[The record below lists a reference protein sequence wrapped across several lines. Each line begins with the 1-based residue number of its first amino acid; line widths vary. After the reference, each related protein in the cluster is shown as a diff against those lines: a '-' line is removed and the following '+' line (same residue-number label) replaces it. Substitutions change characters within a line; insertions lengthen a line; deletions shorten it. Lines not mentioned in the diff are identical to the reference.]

1 MTSLG
6 NDDGEGGRP
15 ALEGNDDEHIPDG
28 FATLKGRLD
37 PDLIGAQAD
46 YAQLSHFMN
55 KTAKLVSRTFT
66 THRRDFVFTLD
77 NSVSEVYTP
86 STYGGPTLY
95 TPGGD
100 AVVLSA
106 LNGIEAL
113 IGKYGMDKGTD
124 HRLIELF
131 VLSHIRVLG
140 QAYVEMVYDQDG
152 ETSGRSFAIQF
163 GGIMTKKTTRELAI
177 GEYVRYG
184 VPTHEEFNS
193 RGWSMDEGI
202 ERSKIGLILCPV
214 RESDGMTFGMQCYAL
229 HRLTEKSRGAKT
241 MGAANSSDMGVVTLG
256 KSLEAFVLS
265 CALQGVYRLMQFGVL
280 QVEQP
285 KLENGLGFMD
295 VLNGMASLKNRDA
308 AMVLSTRARIDTTP
322 IGSNFTNNGTT
333 LFSGKAYPSDRPLP
347 TRATFRTR
355 GSSLFYTANNG
366 TQNFET
372 WVKGA
377 DFSSKNQAVID
388 VGGARIKSHTSPEEV
403 TVILAELFGLV
414 DDKIADTGNQAYTI
428 KDTIDHIN
436 ISQKAHM
443 AACKEAILASVFSHE
458 TDFGISSPNKSQLSF
473 GFSNNSDQNLS
484 FQHVTG
490 SKNLQAVDLI
500 RNDKFGA
507 VNSIFKNSL
516 PLLWCALSKAVSL
529 QKSIIA
535 GKVTRSGGPH
545 QAADIMFLN

>member
-46 YAQLSHFMN
+46 YAHSSHFMN

-77 NSVSEVYTP
+77 NSMSEVYTP

-229 HRLTEKSRGAKT
+229 HRLTEDSRGS
-241 MGAANSSDMGVVTLG
+241 AANSSDMGIVTLG

-265 CALQGVYRLMQFGVL
+265 CALQGVYRMMQYGVL

-285 KLENGLGFMD
+285 KVYGMGLMD
-295 VLNGMASLKNRDA
+295 VLNIAGSDA
-308 AMVLSTRARIDTTP
+308 TTP
-322 IGSNFTNNGTT
+322 SNHSLYSNYRGLPIGPNFTNNGMG
-333 LFSGKAYPSDRPLP
+333 FIKKEYPSDRPLP
-347 TRATFRTR
+347 GAPLNRKRA
-355 GSSLFYTANNG
+355 SSLFFTTTNG
-366 TQNFET
+366 NIET
-372 WVKGA
+372 WLNNTFANPIDSA
-377 DFSSKNQAVID
+377 DLKTAIKNANINP
-388 VGGARIKSHTSPEEV
+388 HTSPEEV
-403 TVILAELFGLV
+403 TVILATMFGLV
-414 DDKIADTGNQAYTI
+414 KEDTPDTKNGIYTVNNAI
-428 KDTIDHIN
+428 HLAND
-436 ISQKAHM
+436 SQKAHIR
-443 AACKEAILASVFSHE
+443 ACRQAILDSVFSHE
-458 TDFGISSPNKSQLSF
+458 TEFGIESPNTPQLSF
-473 GFSNNSDQNLS
+473 GFSKNSAQNLA
-484 FQHVTG
+484 FQHIEGTT
-490 SKNLQAVDLI
+490 SIQSVDLI